1 MNDSYRSYG
10 TFWGCQLRPIYRSRE
25 RRCRAGPYTFPHSF
39 PGAFRVEYKNL
50 GRSGLQVSV
59 VGLGCNNFGMRCD
72 YDQSQ
77 AVVHRALDEG
87 INLFDTADVYGGAG
101 KSEEF
106 LGRILKGK
114 RNDVVIATK
123 FAMKMG
129 EGPMRAGG
137 SRKYIASAVEDS
149 LRRLDTD
156 YIDLYQMHRP
166 DPTVPIDETLRVLD
180 DLVRAGKVRYI
191 GHSNYAGWQAAE
203 AHFVAQRGGY
213 TPFISAQNEYSLL
226 ERRIEAELVPACNQ
240 YGVGIL
246 PFFPLASGF
255 LTGKYRQGQDL
266 PTGTRLAAAGPMASR
281 ILTEKNYETL
291 GKLESFAEARGKTMV
306 DLAIGWL
313 ASLSHVGSVIAGA
326 TKPEQVTQ
334 NVAAG
339 DWKLTADE
347 LAEVDA
353 ISKR

>member
-1 MNDSYRSYG
+1 MEYR
-10 TFWGCQLRPIYRSRE
+10 
-25 RRCRAGPYTFPHSF
+25 H
-39 PGAFRVEYKNL
+39 L

-72 YDQSQ
+72 FDQSEK
-77 AVVHRALDEG
+77 VVNHALEAG
-87 INLFDTADVYGGAG
+87 ITLFDTADVYGGQG

-106 LGRILKGK
+106 LGKILKGR

-123 FAMKMG
+123 FGMKMG
-129 EGPMRAGG
+129 EGPHKMGG
-137 SRKYIASAVEDS
+137 SRKYIISAVEDS
-149 LRRLDTD
+149 LRRLQTD

-166 DPTVPIDETLRVLD
+166 DPATPIEETLRALD
-180 DLVRAGKVRYI
+180 DLVTSGKVRYI
-191 GHSNYAGWQAAE
+191 GSSNFSGWQTAE
-203 AHFVAQRGGY
+203 AHYIAQQRGY
-213 TPFISAQNEYSLL
+213 APFISAQNEYNLL
-226 ERRIEAELVPACNQ
+226 NRGIEAELVPACNK
-240 YGVGIL
+240 YGVQIL

-266 PTGTRLAAAGPMASR
+266 PAGTRLANAGPMAAR
-281 ILTEKNYETL
+281 MLTDKNYEML
-291 GKLESFAEARGKTMV
+291 GKLEDFAEQRGKTMV

-326 TKPEQVTQ
+326 TRPEQIDQ

-339 DWKLTADE
+339 EWRLTAEE

-353 ISKR
+353 LSR

>member
-1 MNDSYRSYG
+1 MEYR
-10 TFWGCQLRPIYRSRE
+10 
-25 RRCRAGPYTFPHSF
+25 H
-39 PGAFRVEYKNL
+39 L

-72 YDQSQ
+72 FDQSK
-77 AVVHRALDEG
+77 AVVNQALEAG
-87 INLFDTADVYGGAG
+87 ITLFDTADVYGGQG
-101 KSEEF
+101 RSEEF
-106 LGRILKGK
+106 LGKLLKGH
-114 RNDVVIATK
+114 RQDVVIATK
-123 FAMKMG
+123 FGMKMG
-129 EGPMRAGG
+129 EGPHKSGG
-137 SRKYIASAVEDS
+137 SRKYIMSAVEDS

-166 DPTVPIDETLRVLD
+166 DPETPIEETLRALD
-180 DLVRAGKVRYI
+180 DLVRSGKVRYI
-191 GHSNYAGWQAAE
+191 GNSNYAGWQAAE
-203 AHFVAQRGGY
+203 AHYVARQANLA
-213 TPFISAQNEYSLL
+213 PFISAQNEYNLL
-226 ERRIEAELVPACNQ
+226 DRRIEAELVPACNA
-240 YGVGIL
+240 YGLQVL

-266 PTGTRLAAAGPMASR
+266 PAGTRLANAGPMAAR
-281 ILTEKNYETL
+281 VLTDKNYEML
-291 GKLESFAEARGKTMV
+291 GKLEAFADARGKTML

-326 TKPEQVTQ
+326 TKPEQIDQ

-339 DWKLTADE
+339 AWRLTAEE

>member
-1 MNDSYRSYG
+1 M
-10 TFWGCQLRPIYRSRE
+10 
-25 RRCRAGPYTFPHSF
+25 
-39 PGAFRVEYKNL
+39 EYKNL

-72 YDQSQ
+72 YDQSEK
-77 AVVHRALDEG
+77 VVHAAIDAG
-87 INLFDTADVYGGAG
+87 ITLFDTADVYGGQG

-114 RNDVVIATK
+114 RDSVLVATK
-123 FAMKMG
+123 WGMKMG
-129 EGPMRAGG
+129 EGPHKSGG
-137 SRKYIASAVEDS
+137 SRKYIMAAVEDS
-149 LRRLDTD
+149 LRRLQTD
-156 YIDLYQMHRP
+156 YIDLYQLHRP
-166 DPTVPIDETLRVLD
+166 DPQTPMEETLRALD
-180 DLVRAGKVRYI
+180 DLVSSGKVRYI
-191 GHSNYAGWQAAE
+191 GHSNFAGWQAAE
-203 AHFVAQRGGY
+203 AHFVAQKGNY

-240 YGVGIL
+240 YGVSVL

-266 PTGTRLAAAGPMASR
+266 PAGTRLANAGPMAAR
-281 ILTEKNYETL
+281 VLTDKNYEML
-291 GKLESFAEARGKTMV
+291 GKLEAFAEARGKTML

-326 TKPEQVTQ
+326 TKPEQVAQ

-339 DWKLTADE
+339 GWRLTAEE

>member
-1 MNDSYRSYG
+1 MEYR
-10 TFWGCQLRPIYRSRE
+10 
-25 RRCRAGPYTFPHSF
+25 H
-39 PGAFRVEYKNL
+39 L

-72 YDQSQ
+72 FDQSK
-77 AVVHRALDEG
+77 AVVHQALEAG
-87 INLFDTADVYGGAG
+87 ITLFDTADVYGGQG
-101 KSEEF
+101 RSEEF
-106 LGRILKGK
+106 LGKLLKGH
-114 RNDVVIATK
+114 RQDVVIATK
-123 FAMKMG
+123 FGMKMG
-129 EGPMRAGG
+129 EGPHKSGG
-137 SRKYIASAVEDS
+137 SRKYIMSAVEDS

-166 DPTVPIDETLRVLD
+166 DPETPMEETLRALD

-191 GHSNYAGWQAAE
+191 GNSNFAGWQAAE
-203 AHFVAQRGGY
+203 AHYVAKQAHL
-213 TPFISAQNEYSLL
+213 TPFISAQNEYNLL
-226 ERRIEAELVPACNQ
+226 DRRIEAELVPACNA
-240 YGVGIL
+240 YGLQIL

-266 PTGTRLAAAGPMASR
+266 PAGTRLANAGPMAAR
-281 ILTEKNYETL
+281 VLTDKNYETL
-291 GKLESFAEARGKTMV
+291 GKLEAFAGARGKTMV

-313 ASLSHVGSVIAGA
+313 ASLPHVGSVIAGA
-326 TKPEQVTQ
+326 TRPEQIDQ

-339 DWKLTADE
+339 GWKLTAEE

>member
-1 MNDSYRSYG
+1 MEYR
-10 TFWGCQLRPIYRSRE
+10 
-25 RRCRAGPYTFPHSF
+25 
-39 PGAFRVEYKNL
+39 NL

-72 YDQSQ
+72 FDQSKE
-77 AVVHRALDEG
+77 VVHKALDQG
-87 INLFDTADVYGGAG
+87 ISLFDTADVYGGQG

-106 LGRILKGK
+106 LGKILKGH
-114 RNDVVIATK
+114 REEVVIATK
-123 FAMKMG
+123 WGMKMG
-129 EGPMRAGG
+129 EGPHKSGG
-137 SRKYIASAVEDS
+137 SRKYIVSAVEAS

-156 YIDLYQMHRP
+156 YIDLYQLHRP
-166 DPTVPIDETLRVLD
+166 DPQTPIEETLRALD
-180 DLVRAGKVRYI
+180 DLVRSGKVRYI
-191 GHSNYAGWQAAE
+191 GHSNFAGWQAAE
-203 AHFVAQRGGY
+203 AHFVAKQANL

-226 ERRIEAELVPACNQ
+226 ERRIEAELVPACNA
-240 YGVGIL
+240 YGLSVL

-266 PTGTRLAAAGPMASR
+266 PAGTRLANAGPMAAR
-281 ILTEKNYETL
+281 VLTEKNYEML
-291 GKLESFAEARGKTMV
+291 GKLEAFAEQRGKSMV

-326 TKPEQVTQ
+326 TKPEQVEQ

-339 DWKLTADE
+339 AWRLTADE

>member
-1 MNDSYRSYG
+1 MEYR
-10 TFWGCQLRPIYRSRE
+10 
-25 RRCRAGPYTFPHSF
+25 H
-39 PGAFRVEYKNL
+39 L

-72 YDQSQ
+72 FDQSK
-77 AVVHRALDEG
+77 AVVNQALEAG
-87 INLFDTADVYGGAG
+87 ITLFDTADVYGGQG
-101 KSEEF
+101 RSEEF
-106 LGRILKGK
+106 LGKLLKGH
-114 RNDVVIATK
+114 RQDVVIATK
-123 FAMKMG
+123 FGMKMG
-129 EGPMRAGG
+129 EGPHKSGG
-137 SRKYIASAVEDS
+137 SRKYIMSAVEDS

-166 DPTVPIDETLRVLD
+166 DPETPIEETLRALD
-180 DLVRAGKVRYI
+180 DLVRSGKVRYI
-191 GHSNYAGWQAAE
+191 GNSNYAGWQAAE
-203 AHFVAQRGGY
+203 AHYVARQANL
-213 TPFISAQNEYSLL
+213 TPFISAQNEYNLL
-226 ERRIEAELVPACNQ
+226 DRRIEAELVPACNA
-240 YGVGIL
+240 YGLQVL

-266 PTGTRLAAAGPMASR
+266 PAGTRLANAGPMAAR
-281 ILTEKNYETL
+281 VLTDKNYEML
-291 GKLESFAEARGKTMV
+291 GKLEAFADARGKTML

-326 TKPEQVTQ
+326 TKPEQIDQ

-339 DWKLTADE
+339 AWRLTAEE

>member
-1 MNDSYRSYG
+1 MEYR
-10 TFWGCQLRPIYRSRE
+10 
-25 RRCRAGPYTFPHSF
+25 
-39 PGAFRVEYKNL
+39 NL

-72 YDQSQ
+72 FDQSKE
-77 AVVHRALDEG
+77 VVHKALDQG
-87 INLFDTADVYGGAG
+87 ISLFDTADVYGGQG

-106 LGRILKGK
+106 LGKILKGH
-114 RNDVVIATK
+114 REEVVIATK
-123 FAMKMG
+123 WGMKMG
-129 EGPMRAGG
+129 EGAHKSGG
-137 SRKYIASAVEDS
+137 SRKYIVSAVEAS

-156 YIDLYQMHRP
+156 YIDLYQLHRP
-166 DPTVPIDETLRVLD
+166 DPQTPIEETLRALD
-180 DLVRAGKVRYI
+180 DLVRSGKVRYI
-191 GHSNYAGWQAAE
+191 GHSNFAGWQAAE
-203 AHFVAQRGGY
+203 AHFVAKQANL

-226 ERRIEAELVPACNQ
+226 ERRIEAELVPPCNA
-240 YGVGIL
+240 YGLSVL

-266 PTGTRLAAAGPMASR
+266 PAGTRLANAGPMAAR
-281 ILTEKNYETL
+281 VLTEKNYEVL
-291 GKLESFAEARGKTMV
+291 GKLEAFAEQRGKSMV

-326 TKPEQVTQ
+326 TKPEQVEQ

-339 DWKLTADE
+339 AWRLTADE

>member
-1 MNDSYRSYG
+1 MEYR
-10 TFWGCQLRPIYRSRE
+10 
-25 RRCRAGPYTFPHSF
+25 H
-39 PGAFRVEYKNL
+39 L

-72 YDQSQ
+72 FDQSEK
-77 AVVHRALDEG
+77 VVNHALDAG
-87 INLFDTADVYGGAG
+87 ITLFDTADVYGGQG

-106 LGRILKGK
+106 LGKILKGK
-114 RNDVVIATK
+114 RDQVIIATK
-123 FAMKMG
+123 FGMKMG
-129 EGPMRAGG
+129 EGPHKMGG
-137 SRKYIASAVEDS
+137 SRKYIMSAVEDS
-149 LRRLDTD
+149 LRRLQTD

-166 DPTVPIDETLRVLD
+166 DAETPIEETLRALD
-180 DLVRAGKVRYI
+180 DLVTSGKVRYI
-191 GHSNYAGWQAAE
+191 GSSNFNGWQTAE
-203 AHFVAQRGGY
+203 AHYIAQQRGY
-213 TPFISAQNEYSLL
+213 TPFISAQNEYNLL
-226 ERRIEAELVPACNQ
+226 DRRIEAELVPACNK
-240 YGVGIL
+240 YGLQIL

-266 PTGTRLAAAGPMASR
+266 PAGTRLANAGPMAAR
-281 ILTEKNYETL
+281 VLTDKNYEML
-291 GKLESFAEARGKTMV
+291 NKLEEFAEARGKTMV

-326 TKPEQVTQ
+326 TRPEQIDQ

-339 DWKLTADE
+339 GWRLTAEE

>member
-1 MNDSYRSYG
+1 ME
-10 TFWGCQLRPIYRSRE
+10 F
-25 RRCRAGPYTFPHSF
+25 
-39 PGAFRVEYKNL
+39 KNL

-72 YDQSQ
+72 FDQSQ
-77 AVVHRALDEG
+77 AVVHKAVDEG
-87 INLFDTADVYGGAG
+87 INLFDTADVYGGGG

-106 LGRILKGK
+106 LGKILQG
-114 RNDVVIATK
+114 RRHDVVLATK

-129 EGPMRAGG
+129 EGPMRSGG
-137 SRKYIASAVEDS
+137 SRKYIMSALEDS
-149 LRRLDTD
+149 LRRLNTD

-166 DPTVPIDETLRVLD
+166 DPTVPIEETLRALD
-180 DLVRAGKVRYI
+180 DAVRAGKVRYI
-191 GHSNYAGWQAAE
+191 GHSNFAGWQAAE

-213 TPFISAQNEYSLL
+213 TPFISAQNEYNLL
-226 ERRIEAELVPACNQ
+226 DRRIESELVPACNQ
-240 YGVGIL
+240 YGVGVL

-266 PTGTRLAAAGPMASR
+266 PAGTRLANAGPMAGR
-281 ILTEKNYETL
+281 LLNERNYETL
-291 GKLESFAEARGKTMV
+291 GKLEAFADERGKTTL

-313 ASLSHVGSVIAGA
+313 ASQPHVGSVIAGA
-326 TKPEQVTQ
+326 TRPEQVAQ

-339 DWKLTADE
+339 EWKLNPDE

-353 ISKR
+353 ISRR

>member
-1 MNDSYRSYG
+1 MEYR
-10 TFWGCQLRPIYRSRE
+10 
-25 RRCRAGPYTFPHSF
+25 H
-39 PGAFRVEYKNL
+39 L
-50 GRSGLQVSV
+50 GRSGLQVSA

-72 YDQSQ
+72 FDQSK
-77 AVVHRALDEG
+77 AVVHQALEAG
-87 INLFDTADVYGGAG
+87 ITLFDTADVYGGQG
-101 KSEEF
+101 RSEEV
-106 LGRILKGK
+106 LGKILKGN
-114 RNDVVIATK
+114 RQDVVIATK
-123 FAMKMG
+123 FGMKMG
-129 EGPMRAGG
+129 EGPHKSGG
-137 SRKYIASAVEDS
+137 SRKYIMSAVEDS

-166 DPTVPIDETLRVLD
+166 DPETPMEETLRALD

-191 GHSNYAGWQAAE
+191 GNSNYAGWQAAE
-203 AHFVAQRGGY
+203 AHYVAKQANL
-213 TPFISAQNEYSLL
+213 TPFISAQNEYNLL
-226 ERRIEAELVPACNQ
+226 DRRIEAELVPACNA
-240 YGVGIL
+240 YGLQVL

-266 PTGTRLAAAGPMASR
+266 PAGTRLANAGPMAAR
-281 ILTEKNYETL
+281 VLTDKNFETL
-291 GKLESFAEARGKTMV
+291 GKLEAFADARCKTML

-326 TKPEQVTQ
+326 TKPEQIDQ

-339 DWKLTADE
+339 GWKLTAEE